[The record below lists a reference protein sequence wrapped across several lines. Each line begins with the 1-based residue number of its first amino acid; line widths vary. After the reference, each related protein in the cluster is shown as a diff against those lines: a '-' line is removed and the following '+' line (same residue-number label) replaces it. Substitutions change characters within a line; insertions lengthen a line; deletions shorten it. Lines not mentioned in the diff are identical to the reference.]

1 MLLCEFFVATKSAE
15 SSLRMTETRY
25 LHVPDGLAGER
36 ADVALAKLLGMSR
49 SACTELLA
57 SGGVVFNGKPLG
69 KSDRI
74 ADGAILEVTLA
85 PVVNRLEVVPVEVED
100 FRIVY
105 EDDDIVVIDKPAGVA
120 AHPSVGWSGP
130 TVSGALL
137 QLGVKVTTSGA
148 QERAGIVQRLDV
160 GTSGLMTVAKTELAY
175 SRLKQMFRDRSVHK
189 VYHALVQGHPDPSSG
204 TIDAPIAR
212 HPKAEFK
219 FTVAADGKPSVTHYS
234 TLEAFPSASLLE
246 VILETGR
253 THQIRVHFSQFR
265 HPLVG
270 DTMYGADPKLAAK
283 LGIEHQ
289 WLHATRLSFVH
300 PITGLQVEFTS
311 PHPVELT
318 RVLEKLA
325 I

>member
-1 MLLCEFFVATKSAE
+1 VID
-15 SSLRMTETRY
+15 TRI
-25 LHVPDGLAGER
+25 LPVPDGLVGER
-36 ADVALAKLLGMSR
+36 ADTALAKLLGMSR
-49 SACTELLA
+49 SACSELLL
-57 SGGVVFNGKPLG
+57 SGAVLADGKTLT

-74 ADGAILEVTLA
+74 AIGAVLEVTLTPA
-85 PVVNRLEVVPVEVED
+85 KNLLEVVPVEVAD
-100 FRIVY
+100 FRIVF

-175 SRLKQMFRDRSVHK
+175 SRLKQMFRDRTVHK
-189 VYHALVQGHPDPSSG
+189 VYHALVQGHPDPSGG

-219 FTVAADGKPSVTHYS
+219 FTVAADGKQSVTHYS

-283 LGIEHQ
+283 LQIEHQ
-289 WLHATRLSFVH
+289 WLHATRLSFAH
-300 PITGLQVEFTS
+300 PITGLTVEFNS
-311 PHPVELT
+311 PYPAELAQ
-318 RVLEKLA
+318 VLEKLA